1 MSVNWECAK
10 CEAYLIAKEFGK
22 GSPEW
27 TAFADM
33 RESLIWVLL
42 VTGFPSKSGWVI
54 TEKNWEEV
62 YLRIAAI
69 ERVAD
74 AYRIYHPAE
83 GETKSKKVYFTPE
96 EIHSMI
102 GFAVNAGNKSITE
115 FKKWLYERAIEDAG
129 YDLRA
134 YKKERE

>member
-1 MSVNWECAK
+1 MAVNWECAK
-10 CEAYLIAKEFGK
+10 CEAYLTVKEFGK

-27 TAFADM
+27 MAFADM

-42 VTGFPSKSGWVI
+42 VTGYPSKSGWQI
-54 TEKNWEEV
+54 TEKNWEEI
-62 YLRIAAI
+62 YLRIAAV
-69 ERVAD
+69 ERVAG

-115 FKKWLYERAIEDAG
+115 FKKWLYERAIRDAG

-134 YKKERE
+134 YKRERE